1 MGAVQRGGT
10 LRRSLRRRGAG
21 ALTAGPAVPRYRGC
35 RHRVARDAR
44 LARHLI
50 TFFKTLPNNTIETK
64 FDLRFNLPENVI
76 TKVGGVPIATHLLDL
91 AVAYT
96 LENLKIFA
104 EAEVKAAVPV

>member
-1 MGAVQRGGT
+1 MGALQRSGT

-21 ALTAGPAVPRYRGC
+21 AFATGPALPRHRGC

-44 LARHLI
+44 LARHLL
-50 TFFKTLPNNTIETK
+50 TFFKTLPNNTIEAK
-64 FDLRFNLPENVI
+64 FDLRFNLPEDVI
-76 TKVGGVPIATHLLDL
+76 TKVGGVPIATHLLESRRG
-91 AVAYT
+91 YT